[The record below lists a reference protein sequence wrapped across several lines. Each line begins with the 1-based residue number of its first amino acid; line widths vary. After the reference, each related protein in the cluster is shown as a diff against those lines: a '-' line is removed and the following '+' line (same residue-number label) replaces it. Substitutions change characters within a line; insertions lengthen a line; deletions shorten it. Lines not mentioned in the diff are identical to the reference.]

1 MKLPSRFAA
10 TAGILCL
17 LPIPVTAAPVAG
29 FVTLAPFSMQDPS
42 LPQLVCDNGYNYD
55 GGGSEGE
62 GEGSEGGFFDATGL
76 GFGSGDELMPI
87 PVDCDGGANRD
98 TPGPGNTDV
107 VVTSI
112 EKGISHCGQYTDV
125 WRVDC
130 LSDELERM
138 ARRMPRS
145 GEYRQAKAE
154 ILAASA
160 KLRALAEQNADP
172 NQPPVRRAAEVNDV
186 RRTTTRPITAVAPSR
201 VVATNLAADAVIS
214 ELSTTLLRSA
224 GNSASTNREL
234 TRVAQAVDS
243 TKVLL
248 RSA

>member
-1 MKLPSRFAA
+1 MKLVSRLAA
-10 TAGILCL
+10 SAGAFGL
-17 LPIPVTAAPVAG
+17 LSASVIAAPIAG
-29 FVTLAPFSMQDPS
+29 FGTPFVPPAVQQATPPTLAE
-42 LPQLVCDNGYNYD
+42 CENGYGS
-55 GGGSEGE
+55 GGEGEGE
-62 GEGSEGGFFDATGL
+62 GEGSFFDASGY
-76 GFGSGDELMPI
+76 GFGSADETIPI
-87 PVDCDGGANRD
+87 PVNCDGGANRD
-98 TPGPGNTDV
+98 QPGPGSTDV

-234 TRVAQAVDS
+234 TRGAQAVDS